1 MKLVDVL
8 YDDDGTIALARIE
21 SENPLTIR
29 CLTATKKLYEGYI
42 VYAYE
47 KETLVIDNSAVSGY
61 YDQTDTEET
70 LGYSKI
76 PGQRDKFIRMDD
88 SDDEEYVPSEDGDGD
103 DSDDETVV
111 NSDDGDGDESDSD

>member
-8 YDDDGTIALARIE
+8 YDDDGTVALARIE

-29 CLTATKKLYEGYI
+29 CLLATKKLYEGSI

-47 KETLVIDNSAVSGY
+47 KETLFIDDSVISGY
-61 YDQTDTEET
+61 YEPTDTEET

-76 PGQRDKFIRMDD
+76 PGQRDKFIRMND

-103 DSDDETVV
+103 DSEDETVI
-111 NSDDGDGDESDSD
+111 NSDDEDEDESDSE